1 MVPSFCM
8 LGWSWLAYVCIGD
21 VAADEAA
28 PQLMC
33 HVHYGKAASGGI
45 DNEITRLRDG
55 SDQPCDQTG
64 RFRVRVDSAINLLSP
79 PVRNTAITPS
89 RSRTQRRLLQYPQV
103 IAAPPGAVAHADAPA
118 IPADHIDAWK
128 DVGDVEMSTRAD
140 AVRVCPAHQVTARP
154 QHPRYIS
161 AARVDIV
168 ITHRRQCTSRTLTGS
183 LVAVFQP
190 IEHAAVLWIE
200 ERGGRTVIWQ

>member
-1 MVPSFCM
+1 MTRP
-8 LGWSWLAYVCIGD
+8 LGD
-21 VAADEAA
+21 VAANESA

-33 HVHYGKAASGGI
+33 DVHYGKAASRGI
-45 DNEITRLRDG
+45 DNEITRLRDCR
-55 SDQPCDQTG
+55 DQPCDQTG
-64 RFRVRVDSAINLLSP
+64 RFRVQVNSAINLLSP

-89 RSRTQRRLLQYPQV
+89 RPRTQRGLLQHRQV
-103 IAAPPGAVAHADAPA
+103 IAAPPGAVAHADAQA

-140 AVRVCPAHQVTARP
+140 AVRVGPVHQVTARP

-161 AARVDIV
+161 AARVDIA
-168 ITHRRQCTSRTLTGS
+168 ITHRRQCTARTLTGP
-183 LVAVFQP
+183 LVAVFQL

-200 ERGGRTVIWQ
+200 ERDRRTVIWQ

>member
-1 MVPSFCM
+1 
-8 LGWSWLAYVCIGD
+8 
-21 VAADEAA
+21 
-28 PQLMC
+28 MC
-33 HVHYGKAASGGI
+33 NVHYGKAASGGI

-64 RFRVRVDSAINLLSP
+64 WFRVRVNSAINLLSP

-89 RSRTQRRLLQYPQV
+89 RPRTQRRLLQHRQV

-140 AVRVCPAHQVTARP
+140 AVRVGPVHQVTARP
-154 QHPRYIS
+154 QHPRYIP
-161 AARVDIV
+161 AARVDIAV
-168 ITHRRQCTSRTLTGS
+168 THRRQCTARTLTGP

-190 IEHAAVLWIE
+190 ISTPRCCGSKNAAAAQSSGSDRKSVSASPRVATS
-200 ERGGRTVIWQ
+200 RGHDNTEVP